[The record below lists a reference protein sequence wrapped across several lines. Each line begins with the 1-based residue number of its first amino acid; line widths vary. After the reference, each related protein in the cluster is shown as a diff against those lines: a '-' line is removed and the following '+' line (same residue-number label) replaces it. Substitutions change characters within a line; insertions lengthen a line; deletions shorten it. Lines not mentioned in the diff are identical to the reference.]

1 MAQTHPAIM
10 DEGVDLRRDLR
21 DFASARPE
29 GWNHEDW
36 LVFLESLRDRGHNV
50 NDRDAIGLALERER
64 LDLAL
69 CGIRG
74 VGPRRR
80 NALVEHFGTIWKLRN
95 AEITDIVRI
104 GSVPGAVAERIH
116 DQLNPSRQGTP

>member
-1 MAQTHPAIM
+1 MAQTHAAIM
-10 DEGVDLRRDLR
+10 DVGIDLRRDLR

-95 AEITDIVRI
+95 AEIADIVRV
-104 GSVPGAVAERIH
+104 GSVPGVVAERIREK
-116 DQLNPSRQGTP
+116 LAT